1 MIRRGSDSPI
11 RRSTYIAYACPLAG
25 LAGKSN
31 QEPAQLKGLDKFT
44 HTMAAP
50 FAQDFGDFIWP
61 KRDARAREASSALGR
76 AAAMAEAQWSPG
88 PRSDPIVR
96 FRARSQNE
104 AQNRCHDGI
113 WSPTM
118 RLVLREPTRKGGG

>member
-31 QEPAQLKGLDKFT
+31 QEPAQLNGLDKFT

-61 KRDARAREASSALGR
+61 KRDARAREASSAGTSSR
-76 AAAMAEAQWSPG
+76 HDGSPG
-88 PRSDPIVR
+88 GPGSAIGSYRPIQGPI
-96 FRARSQNE
+96 AE
-104 AQNRCHDGI
+104 
-113 WSPTM
+113 
-118 RLVLREPTRKGGG
+118 

>member
-50 FAQDFGDFIWP
+50 FAQDFGDLIWP
-61 KRDARAREASSALGR
+61 KRDARAREASSAWDEQPPWRKPSGARVRDRILLSGSGPDRRMRPRTDAMTASGR
-76 AAAMAEAQWSPG
+76 LP
-88 PRSDPIVR
+88 
-96 FRARSQNE
+96 
-104 AQNRCHDGI
+104 
-113 WSPTM
+113 
-118 RLVLREPTRKGGG
+118 